1 MVQNSSNWYNLIYND
16 RVNVKGYEISDGV
29 IRIENEQDE
38 ARNEGCIEN
47 LIFFDIDEDAEK
59 VSVVD
64 HSS

>member
-1 MVQNSSNWYNLIYND
+1 MIYKD
-16 RVNVKGYEISDGV
+16 RVNIKGYEISDGV

>member
-16 RVNVKGYEISDGV
+16 RVNIKGYEISDGV

-38 ARNEGCIEN
+38 ARKKGCIEN